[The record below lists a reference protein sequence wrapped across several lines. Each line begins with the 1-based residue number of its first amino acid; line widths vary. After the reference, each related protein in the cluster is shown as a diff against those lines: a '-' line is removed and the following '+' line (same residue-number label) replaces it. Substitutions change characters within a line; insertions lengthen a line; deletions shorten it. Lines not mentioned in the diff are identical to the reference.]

1 MELAKSYENLK
12 SDVEETN
19 EERVDK
25 LMSEEFD
32 KHYNSFEEFK
42 KDFCKKI
49 DKALKEIEEANVDL
63 LMNFVQKWRRNIIYT
78 NKYEII
84 QTHSFEQELD
94 FIYNYIRFNLKEP
107 TTAIRLYDNV
117 IFKILSLQY
126 FPERCPKIPT
136 YKNNNIRKLLINNYI
151 IIYEVNSNTRSSF
164 YSTYFS

>member
-49 DKALKEIEEANVDL
+49 DKALKEIEEGKCRPFDEFCAE
-63 LMNFVQKWRRNIIYT
+63 MEA
-78 NKYEII
+78 KYHI
-84 QTHSFEQELD
+84 H
-94 FIYNYIRFNLKEP
+94 K
-107 TTAIRLYDNV
+107 
-117 IFKILSLQY
+117 
-126 FPERCPKIPT
+126 
-136 YKNNNIRKLLINNYI
+136 
-151 IIYEVNSNTRSSF
+151 
-164 YSTYFS
+164 